1 MTPDFVFSTIPSG
14 STRLTVASLYS
25 LPFNVLKS
33 SAKTVEMKE
42 RIEKVST
49 FVLIVELMG
58 LPFFCA
64 ISALSGQGEFP
75 GAEVV
80 RSITLS
86 LSKANHGWSNSPE
99 RSGLIDQKFFSRDRG
114 IGVKV

>member
-1 MTPDFVFSTIPSG
+1 
-14 STRLTVASLYS
+14 
-25 LPFNVLKS
+25 
-33 SAKTVEMKE
+33 
-42 RIEKVST
+42 
-49 FVLIVELMG
+49 
-58 LPFFCA
+58 
-64 ISALSGQGEFP
+64 LSGQGEFP